1 MPLTFAHSFADAVPS
16 LSVPW
21 RAEQWPDPRIIVF
34 NHELGQELGIDEAS
48 LLSNITQQG
57 HAQAYSGHQFGQFN
71 PLLGD
76 GRALVLGDCAQT
88 NAPHGQFEIS
98 LKGSGPTPFA
108 RRGDGRA
115 TLGPMLREYLI
126 SEELHGLGIPTTRSL
141 AVITTGTDVQRE
153 RFLPGAVV
161 VRVAQNHLRVGSVQC
176 AAMRDDDSLAAL
188 VRYALSSHEDGVSDA
203 EAAGLLLR
211 RVSTSQAK
219 LVAQWMRFGFVHGVM
234 NTDNVTLSGQ
244 TIDFGP
250 CAFID
255 SFHPQAVFSSIDSHG
270 RYSFGRQPSIMGWN
284 IARLA
289 EALLPLMSID
299 EARNIV
305 HEFPD
310 MYRRSWLDEMADAVG
325 ISPDDD
331 HTAGVLDDL
340 VALLDVHRPDYA
352 QFMRSLSDGTTV
364 SLFPWAQ
371 QWEAEVSSLRVAAP
385 RNPVYVPRNYLV
397 EDALEHAMNADM
409 SVFSLL
415 VEAGKNPYLREKR
428 FEKLENPA
436 PETWQDYVTYCG
448 T

>member
-16 LSVPW
+16 LAVPW
-21 RAEQWPDPRIIVF
+21 RAEQWPDPHIIVF
-34 NHELGQELGIDEAS
+34 NHELGKELGIDETS
-48 LLSNITQQG
+48 LLSTITQQG

-88 NAPHGQFEIS
+88 NAPNGQFEIS

-126 SEELHGLGIPTTRSL
+126 SEALHGLGVPTTRSL
-141 AVITTGTDVQRE
+141 AVITTGIDVQRE
-153 RFLPGAVV
+153 RMLPGAVV
-161 VRVAQNHLRVGSVQC
+161 ARVAQNHLRIGSVQC

-188 VRYALSSHEDGVSDA
+188 VHYALSFHEDAVSDA
-203 EAAGLLLR
+203 EAAGSLLR
-211 RVSTSQAK
+211 RVSRSQAK

-255 SFHPQAVFSSIDSHG
+255 SFHPQAVFSSIDTHG

-289 EALLPLMSID
+289 EALLPLMPID
-299 EARNIV
+299 EARAIV
-305 HEFPD
+305 QEFPD
-310 MYRRSWLDEMADAVG
+310 IYRRSWLDEMGHAVG
-325 ISPDDD
+325 INSDDD
-331 HTAGVLDDL
+331 HAAGLLDDL
-340 VALLDVHRPDYA
+340 MTLLDVHRPDYA
-352 QFMRSLSDGTTV
+352 QFMRSLTDGTTV

-371 QWEAEVSSLRVAAP
+371 QWDARVSSLRVATP
-385 RNPVYVPRNYLV
+385 HNPVYVPRNYLV
-397 EDALEHAMNADM
+397 ENALELAMNSDM
-409 SVFSLL
+409 SAFSLL
-415 VEAGKNPYLREKR
+415 LEAGKNPYLRK
-428 FEKLENPA
+428 KQCKKMENPA
-436 PETWQDYVTYCG
+436 PDTWQDYVTYCG